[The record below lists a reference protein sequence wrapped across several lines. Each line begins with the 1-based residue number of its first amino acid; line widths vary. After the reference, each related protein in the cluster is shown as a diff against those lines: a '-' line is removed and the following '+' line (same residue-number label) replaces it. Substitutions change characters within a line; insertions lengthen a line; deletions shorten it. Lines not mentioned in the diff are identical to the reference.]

1 MKNEWVTRNCDR
13 GDAPTGVRSQ
23 WSGRTHSFFNR
34 LSMTP
39 ENYCRKI
46 CKKSGSN
53 FVYSFY
59 LLPKKRREGLEAFYA
74 FCRLIDDVVDQQK
87 GVAEARGEL
96 TAWREELDRI
106 YHGNPVDL
114 VGKALAPIVLH
125 FKIPKEYFQEIING
139 CEMDLT
145 QGEYSSF
152 EDLDRYLYRVASCV
166 GLISIYLFEVPVDE
180 RNKEMAIA
188 MGKALQMTNIVR
200 DVVED
205 LSRGRVYLPQE
216 DLKQFGVEIADLRGN
231 EAKKMMLL
239 DLLYFEL
246 DRAKQFFKTSWKLF
260 PKNREERKKMIA
272 AKAMGCIYE
281 RLHEKISRNPREIFK
296 KKVRISFG
304 EKLKVFTLILLKE
317 YLA

>member
-1 MKNEWVTRNCDR
+1 
-13 GDAPTGVRSQ
+13 
-23 WSGRTHSFFNR
+23 
-34 LSMTP
+34 MTP
-39 ENYCRKI
+39 ENYCREI

-87 GVAEARGEL
+87 GVAEAKREL

-106 YHGNPVDL
+106 YHGNPLHL
-114 VGKALAPIVLH
+114 VGKALAPVVLRL
-125 FKIPKEYFQEIING
+125 KIPKEYFLEIIQG

-145 QGEYSSF
+145 QKEYSSF
-152 EDLDRYLYRVASCV
+152 ADLDRYMYRVASCV
-166 GLISIYLFEVPVDE
+166 GIVSLYLFEVLVDE
-180 RNKEMAIA
+180 RNREMAIA
-188 MGKALQMTNIVR
+188 MGKALQLTNIVR
-200 DVVED
+200 DIVED

-216 DLKQFGVEIADLRGN
+216 DLKRFGVEIADLRGN
-231 EAKKMMLL
+231 EVKKMMLL

-246 DRAKQFFKTSWKLF
+246 DRTKHFFRISWKLF

-272 AKAMGCIYE
+272 AEAMGRIYE
-281 RLHEKISRNPREIFK
+281 RLHQKISRNPKEIFK
-296 KKVRISFG
+296 KKVRISFW
-304 EKLKVFTLILLKE
+304 EKLKIFTLILLKE